1 MEPDFGTLAVAA
13 LCVVIWG
20 LVSRRAEAWNISAP
34 MAFVVFGLLL
44 ANGPLDLKI
53 QPRSE
58 DLRLL
63 AEFTL
68 ALVLFADASRVKLHK
83 LREDAALPMRLL
95 LIGLPLTIGLGTVA
109 AYASLA
115 GMTWWVAAVVGAAVA
130 PTDAALGAPIVEDRR
145 ISRRIRRLLNVE
157 SGLNDGIATPFVSF
171 FIVGAAGAAH
181 SAQQS
186 TVEAVADLG
195 TGVLVGAVVGLL
207 GAMLLAWARR
217 SGWGLPEF
225 VPLAALGLAILAYS
239 ATLWASGNGFV
250 GAFVGGLAFGTVRHE
265 DNDVALVANCGSLL
279 SLIVWLAFGS
289 WLVPVLEHAQ
299 WQVIVFAALA
309 LTVARM
315 LPVALALFGTH
326 LGSAT
331 VGIVGWF
338 GPRGLATIVFALLAA
353 DALPGPQAELILSAT
368 AAVVLGS
375 VVLHGITAGP
385 LARWYAHRDAL
396 RHPDH
401 PVHRDVDVMATRTF
415 RRSEV

>member
-20 LVSRRAEAWNISAP
+20 LVSRRAEGWNISAP
-34 MAFVVFGLLL
+34 MAFVVFGVVL
-44 ANGPLDLKI
+44 ANGPFDVKI

-68 ALVLFADASRVKLHK
+68 ALVLFADASRVNVRK
-83 LREDAALPMRLL
+83 LRDDAALPLRLL

-109 AYASLA
+109 AYVCLA
-115 GMTWWVAAVVGAAVA
+115 GMTWWVAAVVGSAVA
-130 PTDAALGAPIVEDRR
+130 PTDAALGAPIVEDTR

-171 FIVGAAGAAH
+171 FIVGAAGAAY
-181 SAQQS
+181 SAQES
-186 TVEAVADLG
+186 TMEALGDLG
-195 TGVLVGAVVGLL
+195 TGVLVGAGVGLA
-207 GAMLLAWARR
+207 GGVLLAWARR
-217 SGWGLPEF
+217 TGWGLPEF

-239 ATLWASGNGFV
+239 ATLWAGGNGFV
-250 GAFVGGLAFGTVRHE
+250 GAFVGGLAFGAARHE
-265 DNDVALVANCGSLL
+265 ANDVALVANCGSLL

-289 WLVPVLEHAQ
+289 WVVPVLEHAQ

-315 LPVALALFGTH
+315 LPVALALLGTG

-331 VGIVGWF
+331 IGIVGWF

-353 DALPGPQAELILSAT
+353 DALPSQQGELILSAS

-375 VVLHGITAGP
+375 VVLHGVTAAP
-385 LARWYAHRDAL
+385 FARWYAHRDVH
-396 RHPDH
+396 RMPDH
-401 PVHRDVDVMATRTF
+401 PVHRDVEVMPTRTF